1 MPNGVI
7 GAPPGVRA
15 VTIRL
20 PLLGIAA
27 AAFVSG
33 LACGPSERM
42 AALTAAVRDAVAATS
57 AGSARPAKTA
67 DLRAF
72 YGARGDAPAW
82 VNDDAPTR
90 HAAKALD
97 VLRSAVDHGLEP
109 ASYAE
114 PDLTRTFDEL
124 TTNEKEDQDQNA
136 PGALRALAQFE
147 VRLTASLLS
156 LGRDVAV
163 GRAPVEPGKPGG
175 SRRAAP
181 DLGGSLHR
189 ARDEGELADWL
200 QRIQPVHAEYAA
212 LQKALAGLQGRH
224 GVPPPQ
230 VVTEPGALPGP
241 PEGNDARIRRI
252 SLVSANLERWRRVPD
267 AFGERHFLVNIPEYH
282 LYAREQGRVAL
293 DMKVIVGTPDNPT
306 PVFSDEMET
315 VVFSPYWN
323 IPDTI
328 VAGETAPAVARDPR
342 YLARNHIEIIR
353 ASKSGVTRVEPSDV
367 NWNDPAELKE
377 LAFRQRP
384 GAQNALGH
392 IKFLFPN
399 DYNVYLHD
407 TPADRLFARSGRAF
421 SHGCVRVE
429 APDALAK
436 YVLRG
441 YPEWTDQ
448 AIREAM
454 HSGVEK
460 HVKLTAAIPVHLVYF
475 TARAEADG
483 RLRVWRDIYSRDNK

>member
-1 MPNGVI
+1 MPKDVI
-7 GAPPGVRA
+7 GGLAGTLA
-15 VTIRL
+15 VTILL
-20 PLLGIAA
+20 PLLGSVAT
-27 AAFVSG
+27 AFVSG
-33 LACGPSERM
+33 VASGVNERM
-42 AALTAAVRDAVAATS
+42 AALTAAVGDAVAATPR
-57 AGSARPAKTA
+57 SARPATAA
-67 DLRAF
+67 DLRA
-72 YGARGDAPAW
+72 YYDTRAGAPAW
-82 VNDDAPTR
+82 VNDEAPTR

-97 VLRSAVDHGLEP
+97 VLRGAVDHGLAP
-109 ASYAE
+109 ATYAE

-124 TTNEKEDQDQNA
+124 ADNEQEEKDVHA
-136 PGALRALAQFE
+136 PAAVRARTLAQFE
-147 VRLTASLLS
+147 VGLTASLLR

-163 GRAPVEPGKPGG
+163 GRAPEPGKPGG

-181 DLGGSLHR
+181 DLAGSLHR

-200 QRIQPVHAEYAA
+200 RRIQPVHPEYAA
-212 LQKALAGLQGRH
+212 LQKALAESG
-224 GVPPPQ
+224 
-230 VVTEPGALPGP
+230 
-241 PEGNDARIRRI
+241 DARIRRTI
-252 SLVSANLERWRRVPD
+252 GANLERWRRLPD

-293 DMKVIVGTPDNPT
+293 DMKVIVGAPVNPT
-306 PVFSDEMET
+306 PVFSDEMEM

-342 YLARNHIEIIR
+342 YLARNRIEIIR
-353 ASKSGVTRVEPSDV
+353 ASKGGVTRVEPSDV
-367 NWNDPAELKE
+367 DWNDPAELKE

-399 DYNVYLHD
+399 GYNVYLHD
-407 TPADRLFARSGRAF
+407 TPADRLFSRAGRAF

-441 YPEWTDQ
+441 YPEWTDE
-448 AIREAM
+448 AIRQAM
-454 HSGVEK
+454 HAGVEK
-460 HVKLTAAIPVHLVYF
+460 HVKLTAAIPVHIVYF

-483 RLRVWRDIYSRDNK
+483 RLRVWRDIYGLDNR

>member
-1 MPNGVI
+1 MPKGVI
-7 GAPPGVRA
+7 GAAPGVAA

-33 LACGPSERM
+33 IACGANERL
-42 AALTAAVRDAVAATS
+42 AALTAAVHEAVAATS
-57 AGSARPAKTA
+57 AGSARRVKAA
-67 DLRAF
+67 DLRVF
-72 YGARGDAPAW
+72 YATRGDGPAW

-90 HAAKALD
+90 HAAKALE
-97 VLRSAVDHGLEP
+97 VLRSAVDHGLAP

-114 PDLTRTFDEL
+114 PDLTRAFDEL
-124 TTNEKEDQDQNA
+124 TDDEADEPA
-136 PGALRALAQFE
+136 PPVVRARALAQFE

-163 GRAPVEPGKPGG
+163 GRAPVEPGRPGG

-181 DLGGSLHR
+181 DLTGSLQR
-189 ARDEGELADWL
+189 ARDEGKLADWL
-200 QRIQPVHAEYAA
+200 RRIQPVHPEYAA
-212 LQKALAGLQGRH
+212 LQKALAESG
-224 GVPPPQ
+224 
-230 VVTEPGALPGP
+230 
-241 PEGNDARIRRI
+241 DARIRGI
-252 SLVSANLERWRRVPD
+252 ISANLERWRRLPD
-267 AFGERHFLVNIPEYH
+267 AFGERHVLVNIPEYH

-293 DMKVIVGTPDNPT
+293 DMKVIVGAPANPT
-306 PVFSDEMET
+306 PVFSDEMEM

-342 YLARNHIEIIR
+342 YLARNQIEIIR
-353 ASKSGVTRVEPSDV
+353 ASKGGVTRVEPADV
-367 NWNDPAELKE
+367 DWNDAAELKE

-384 GAQNALGH
+384 GARNALGH

-399 DYNVYLHD
+399 GYRVYLHD
-407 TPADRLFARSGRAF
+407 TPTDRLFSRAARAF

-429 APDALAK
+429 APEALAR

-441 YPEWTDQ
+441 YPEWTDE

-460 HVKLTAAIPVHLVYF
+460 HVKLTAAIPVHIVYF
-475 TARAEADG
+475 TARAEPDG
-483 RLRVWRDIYSRDNK
+483 RLRVWRDIYSLDNR